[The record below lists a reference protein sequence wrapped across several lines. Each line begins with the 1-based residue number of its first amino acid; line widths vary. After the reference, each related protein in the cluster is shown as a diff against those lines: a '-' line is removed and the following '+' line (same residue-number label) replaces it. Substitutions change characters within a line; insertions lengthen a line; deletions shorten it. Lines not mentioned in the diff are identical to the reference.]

1 MILKIELTEQEAQ
14 LILNAL
20 GELKAVV
27 SFDLITKL
35 KHDFEEQIKNNN
47 IVE

>member
-1 MILKIELTEQEAQ
+1 MILKIELNEQEAQ
-14 LILNAL
+14 LVLNAL

-35 KHDFEEQIKNNN
+35 KKEFEEQIKNNN
-47 IVE
+47 IIE